1 MYRIYHRDL
10 PRSGAQIRGLQN
22 LEKFQKVLILFVRS
36 RRCDELDVERERAR
50 REKAC
55 ASKMRYATRADALD
69 AIAACEEHGRRG
81 LSTYRCPYCGGW
93 HRTSHP
99 WK

>member
-1 MYRIYHRDL
+1 MASRKPSARAKRVAAFKAGAGDL
-10 PRSGAQIRGLQN
+10 DS
-22 LEKFQKVLILFVRS
+22 LFEDEN
-36 RRCDELDVERERAR
+36 RRRDELDVERERAR

-55 ASKMRYATRADALD
+55 ASKMRYATRADAMD

-93 HRTSHP
+93 HLTSHP
-99 WK
+99 WT